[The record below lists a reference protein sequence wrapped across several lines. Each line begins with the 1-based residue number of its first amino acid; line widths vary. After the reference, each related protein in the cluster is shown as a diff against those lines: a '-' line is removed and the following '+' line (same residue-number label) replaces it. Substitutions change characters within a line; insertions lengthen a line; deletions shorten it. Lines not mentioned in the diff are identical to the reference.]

1 MGDSSAVPV
10 AEAVGEDASS
20 SASVGATAVG
30 SAPWLSFVV
39 KDASDPEVAD
49 GSAPE
54 GPDAS
59 AAVVPVAAGWL
70 LSLSGSGAGV
80 IVIEAE
86 AVVERSLELAEA
98 VEASAAGLDGSTA
111 VDDALTPVDDA
122 SVSESTALDSAVGLG
137 ISEED
142 ADASIVVLPSG
153 TDPSDPVADGV
164 ASGEASSTVDVS
176 AGLAVPE
183 PGILV
188 CEPLAAVAVGPVP
201 EAAPVS
207 SSEGDSPVPDVG
219 DGMEAVMPASAVPD
233 ATLVSVGVELD
244 SASLAASVGSG
255 PAALLPLDTGC
266 AGELASSPAGVV
278 VAPSAEESGAV
289 PVASAER
296 DRVSVSKVDG
306 PSTNVNEI

>member
-1 MGDSSAVPV
+1 MGYSSAVPV

-20 SASVGATAVG
+20 SASVGVTAVG

-86 AVVERSLELAEA
+86 AVVERSSELAEA

-111 VDDALTPVDDA
+111 VDDA

-153 TDPSDPVADGV
+153 TEPSDPVADGV

-183 PGILV
+183 PGISV

-219 DGMEAVMPASAVPD
+219 DGMEAVTPASAVPD

-255 PAALLPLDTGC
+255 PTALLPVDTGC

-278 VAPSAEESGAV
+278 VAPSAEESVAV

>member
-54 GPDAS
+54 EPDAS

-70 LSLSGSGAGV
+70 LLLSGSGAGV
-80 IVIEAE
+80 IVVEAE

-111 VDDALTPVDDA
+111 VDGA

-164 ASGEASSTVDVS
+164 TSGEASSTVDVS
-176 AGLAVPE
+176 VGLAVPE
-183 PGILV
+183 PGVSV

>member
-54 GPDAS
+54 EPDAS

-70 LSLSGSGAGV
+70 LSLSGSDAGV
-80 IVIEAE
+80 IVVEAI
-86 AVVERSLELAEA
+86 AVIERSLELAEA
-98 VEASAAGLDGSTA
+98 VEASATGLDGSTA
-111 VDDALTPVDDA
+111 VDDA

-153 TDPSDPVADGV
+153 TEPSDPVADGV
-164 ASGEASSTVDVS
+164 TSGEASSTVDVS

-183 PGILV
+183 PGVSV

-219 DGMEAVMPASAVPD
+219 DGMEAVTPASAVPD

-244 SASLAASVGSG
+244 SASFAASVGSG
-255 PAALLPLDTGC
+255 PAALLPVNTGC
-266 AGELASSPAGVV
+266 AGELASSPAGVA
-278 VAPSAEESGAV
+278 VAPSAEESVAV

-296 DRVSVSKVDG
+296 DRVNVSKVDG